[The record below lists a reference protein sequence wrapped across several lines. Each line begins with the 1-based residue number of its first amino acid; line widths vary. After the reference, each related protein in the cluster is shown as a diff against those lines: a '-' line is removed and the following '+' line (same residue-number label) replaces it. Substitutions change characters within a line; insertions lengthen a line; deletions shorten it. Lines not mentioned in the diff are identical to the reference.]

1 MVNRR
6 NFLKSAS
13 FLTLGGLVAGKAE
26 ALQAAT
32 PVRTETTAKKSI
44 GLQIYSLGGELTK
57 DVPAGMK
64 QLKQMGYSTLEL
76 AGYNNGKINGVDMME
91 FKKMAEDAGL
101 KITSSHVNPP
111 TGEYTPDTRNTI
123 MEYWKK
129 TADDHAKLGVKY
141 LVQPG
146 QPRTRSVEEVAYVCD
161 VFNEAGKIVKAAGIP
176 FGYHNHDF
184 EFAKVV
190 PGGTEAVFGRHNKGE
205 KIYDLFLKDT
215 DPDLVFFEMD
225 VYWTVIGQND
235 PVEYMKKFPDRI
247 KLLHIKDRAILGQS
261 GFMNFEMIFKQAYQ
275 IGVKEYYV
283 ELEGMP
289 DGRTQFAGV
298 KGCADYLLK
307 AKFVK

>member
-1 MVNRR
+1 
-6 NFLKSAS
+6 
-13 FLTLGGLVAGKAE
+13 
-26 ALQAAT
+26 
-32 PVRTETTAKKSI
+32 
-44 GLQIYSLGGELTK
+44 
-57 DVPAGMK
+57 
-64 QLKQMGYSTLEL
+64 
-76 AGYNNGKINGVDMME
+76 ME
-91 FKKMAEDAGL
+91 
-101 KITSSHVNPP
+101 
-111 TGEYTPDTRNTI
+111 
-123 MEYWKK
+123 K

-190 PGGTEAVFGRHNKGE
+190 PGGTGAVFGRHNKGE

-235 PVEYMKKFPDRI
+235 PVEYMKKYPDRI

>member
-6 NFLKSAS
+6 NFLKSAF

-76 AGYNNGKINGVDMME
+76 AGNNTGKINGVDMME

-190 PGGTEAVFGRHNKGE
+190 PGGTGAVFGRHNKGE

-235 PVEYMKKFPDRI
+235 PVEYMKKYPDRI

>member
-76 AGYNNGKINGVDMME
+76 AGYNNGKNNGVDMME

-190 PGGTEAVFGRHNKGE
+190 PGGTGAVFGRHNKGE

-235 PVEYMKKFPDRI
+235 PVEYMKKYPDRI

>member
-64 QLKQMGYSTLEL
+64 QLKQMCYSTLEL

-190 PGGTEAVFGRHNKGE
+190 PGGTGAVFGRHNKGE

-235 PVEYMKKFPDRI
+235 PVEYMKKYPDRI

>member
-190 PGGTEAVFGRHNKGE
+190 PGGTGAVFGRHNKGE

-215 DPDLVFFEMD
+215 DPDLEFFEMD

-235 PVEYMKKFPDRI
+235 PVEYMKKYPDRI

>member
-13 FLTLGGLVAGKAE
+13 VLTLGGLVAGKAE
-26 ALQAAT
+26 SLHAAT
-32 PVRTETTAKKSI
+32 PIVSETTAAKSI
-44 GLQIYSLGGELTK
+44 GLQIYSLGGELME
-57 DVPAGMK
+57 DVPGGMK
-64 QLKQMGYSTLEL
+64 KLKKMGYSTLEL

-111 TGEYTPDTRNTI
+111 TGEYTADTRNMI

-146 QPRTRSVEEVAYVCD
+146 QPRTRSVEEVGYVCD

-184 EFAKVV
+184 EFAKVL
-190 PGGTEAVFGRHNKGE
+190 PGGKEAIFGRHNKGE

-235 PVEYMKKFPDRI
+235 PVEYMKKYPNRI

-289 DGRTQFAGV
+289 DGRTQFDGI

>member
-26 ALQAAT
+26 ALQAAI
-32 PVRTETTAKKSI
+32 PVRTETPAKKSI

-190 PGGTEAVFGRHNKGE
+190 PGGTGAVFGRHNKGE

-235 PVEYMKKFPDRI
+235 PVEYMKKYPDRI